1 MQITQDKTDLAA
13 FVHAHISRLFE
24 HEDRDGPQK
33 IIDFLEVL
41 AGFYVESCFLFEK
54 PDRSMTE
61 GFKKLSQILRSEAH
75 EGEMPT
81 WAVSNPQR
89 IDARSEQG
97 RTLARFVLEEW
108 KECEFS
114 YFEFVNWIL
123 QNYICAW
130 EGNSVPREESL
141 RLFIETC
148 SRCMAFEI
156 AAQELCDQVI
166 EKRIGT
172 GEWSLA
178 DAVCGLS
185 AYAGYCDAKDK
196 AEAGYTQNLFESES
210 IVNVMTQEAARMGVP
225 AGSDWKLGL
234 AANDCPADPPIELVE
249 SIDPL
254 CSEFFNVISL
264 LQDNEKA
271 VACAKAAGRMLAV
284 VASGDTPDM
293 PHAIAKPLAMAAL
306 VESYRG
312 LEALQPVFS
321 NTYFQETETDF

>member
-24 HEDRDGPQK
+24 HEDRGGPQK
-33 IIDFLEVL
+33 IVDFIEVL
-41 AGFYVESCFLFEK
+41 SGFYVESCFLFEK
-54 PDRSMTE
+54 PDRSMSE
-61 GFKKLSQILRSEAH
+61 GFKKLSKTLRSNPMT
-75 EGEMPT
+75 GELPL
-81 WAVSNPQR
+81 WAESNPQR
-89 IDARSEQG
+89 VDARSEQG

-108 KECEFS
+108 RECEFS
-114 YFEFVNWIL
+114 YLEFVVWLL

-130 EGNSVPREESL
+130 EGEDVPREESL
-141 RLFIETC
+141 RLFIET
-148 SRCMAFEI
+148 STRCMAFEI
-156 AAQELCDQVI
+156 AAQELCDLVI

-196 AEAGYTQNLFESES
+196 IAEKRSSNLFESES

-225 AGSDWKLGL
+225 AGSDWRLGL
-234 AANDCPADPPIELVE
+234 AANDSPADPPIELVE
-249 SIDPL
+249 SIEPL
-254 CSEFFNVISL
+254 CAPFFDILSL
-264 LQDNEKA
+264 LRESEKA

-312 LEALQPVFS
+312 LEALQPILAA
-321 NTYFQETETDF
+321 NYFQEDKTEL